1 MKQNLLKIFSF
12 AIIGFALASCSNPTK
27 MVKNG
32 ELVTGSANPSVMEV
46 VANKINAT
54 VTMNFPEGYF
64 HPNAVV
70 ELVPMIAY
78 NNTLEAHAPV
88 MLQGE
93 KVTNNYR
100 VVPNAGG
107 SVSFPVSF
115 DYKKGMER
123 SQLQV
128 QASLIYKDKVI
139 TFACPYMVADG
150 VNTTSMFVAKGG
162 TVALAPDNYKDVIP
176 GQEKAQIFYLLDSY
190 IVRSAQLKTDEI
202 KMFEQFLADSKANE
216 RVTIVNTQFHGY
228 ASPDGKYLHNE
239 KLAENR
245 AKSAHKAFEADIKKN
260 HKIDLNIDAPAELLS
275 TAENWEGFHELV
287 TASNIPEKDLILRVL
302 QMYSDPEVREREI
315 KNMSKVYLVLA
326 KDILPKL
333 RLTKLIANTEFKNYT
348 AQELTA
354 LAMENIEILDE
365 EGLLRAATLFDNN
378 DTKITLYKKA
388 AEKYNSSRGYN
399 NLAVAYMNANKLNDA
414 KSALSKVSN
423 KDTYYYNALGVL
435 ALREGNHAE
444 ALQHFAKSNL
454 PEAKYNAGTIDIL
467 NGKYADAAN
476 KLAGAGQCNEHL
488 AFILTKQY
496 DKALKSLEGDTC
508 PKSNYFR
515 AIIAA
520 RQGKSQAEVRKY
532 LDEAAKM
539 PALKERMANDIEF
552 AKYLK

>member
-12 AIIGFALASCSNPTK
+12 AIIGFALVSCSNPTK

-32 ELVTGSANPSVMEV
+32 ELVTGSANPGVMEV

-54 VTMNFPEGYF
+54 ITMNFPEGYF

-70 ELVPMIAY
+70 ELVPLIAY
-78 NNTLEAHAPV
+78 NNTLEALAPV

-93 KVTNNYR
+93 KVANNYR

-128 QASLIYKDKVI
+128 QASLIYNGKTI
-139 TFACPYMVADG
+139 PFACPYMVADG
-150 VNTTSMFVAKGG
+150 VNTTYMLAAKGG
-162 TVALAPDNYKDVIP
+162 ATVVAPDNYKDVIP
-176 GQEKAQIFYLLDSY
+176 AQGKARIFYLINSS

-202 KMFEQFLADSKANE
+202 KAFEQFLADAKANN
-216 RVTIVNTQFHGY
+216 RVTINNVQFHGY
-228 ASPDGKYLHNE
+228 ASPDGKYANNTS
-239 KLAENR
+239 LADNR
-245 AKSAHKAFEADIKKN
+245 SKSAHKAFDTDINKN
-260 HKIDLNIDAPAELLS
+260 LKINAPAQLLS
-275 TAENWEGFHELV
+275 TPENWEGFQELV
-287 TASNIPEKDLILRVL
+287 SASDIPEKDLILRVL
-302 QMYSDPEVREREI
+302 QQYSDPEVREAEI
-315 KNMSKVYLVLA
+315 KKMSKVYLVLA

-333 RLTKLIANTEFKNYT
+333 RLTYLIANTEFQNYT
-348 AQELTA
+348 AAELTA
-354 LAMENIEILDE
+354 VAMENIELLDE
-365 EGLLRAATLFDNN
+365 EALLRAATLFDNN

-399 NLAVAYMNANKLNDA
+399 NLAIAYINANKLNDA
-414 KSALSKVSN
+414 KNALNKVSN

-435 ALREGNHAE
+435 AFREGNQAE
-444 ALQHFAKSNL
+444 ALQNFAKSNL
-454 PEAKYNAGTIDIL
+454 PEAKYNAGSIDLI

-476 KLAGAGQCNEHL
+476 KLAGSGDCNEHL

-508 PKSNYFR
+508 PKSYYFR

-532 LDEAAKM
+532 MDEAAKA